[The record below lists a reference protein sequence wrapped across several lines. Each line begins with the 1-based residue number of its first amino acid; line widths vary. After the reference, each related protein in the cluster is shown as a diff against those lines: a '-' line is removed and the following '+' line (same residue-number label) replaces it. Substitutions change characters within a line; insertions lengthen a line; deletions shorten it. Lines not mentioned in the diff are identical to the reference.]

1 MHQRDGVGFELVAE
15 FSAFAGQGGILR
27 LLGRFGLH
35 ETETGP
41 LERPSGFEGKG

>member
-1 MHQRDGVGFELVAE
+1 
-15 FSAFAGQGGILR
+15 
-27 LLGRFGLH
+27 LGRFGLH